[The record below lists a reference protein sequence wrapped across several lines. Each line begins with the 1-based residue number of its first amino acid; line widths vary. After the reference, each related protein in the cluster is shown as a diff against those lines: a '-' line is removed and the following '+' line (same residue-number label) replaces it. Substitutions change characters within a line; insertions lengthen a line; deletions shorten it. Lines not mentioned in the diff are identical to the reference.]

1 MHKLL
6 FWASGQTPLKD
17 FSAAQPSW
25 RPKSDKDT
33 QLQFFFHIFS
43 ILLVLRQFVLSPNL
57 GFVPLLGR
65 IRDGLE
71 VRNQFGE
78 GNTCMGLQRKVSQY
92 SKLETWRVAFLCEE
106 SAILERVELC
116 ASGSHPIRR
125 STHCTNQVQ
134 ELWCHKFRS
143 SRILIQRYKARTAAA
158 VKIPEFH
165 MEFGTGYMV
174 W

>member
-106 SAILERVELC
+106 SAFYSNFGKSGALC
-116 ASGSHPIRR
+116 IGEPSNSKIDTLYKS
-125 STHCTNQVQ
+125 STG
-134 ELWCHKFRS
+134 
-143 SRILIQRYKARTAAA
+143 A
-158 VKIPEFH
+158 VVSQIPEFQN
-165 MEFGTGYMV
+165 FDSKV
-174 W
+174 